1 MPRPFVTEVRGTSQY
16 AGMTTRRLGV
26 LVVLAV
32 VSVTGLGCKRA
43 RFKSRSLSA
52 PSVGSARFARSTGH
66 ALGGLADDG
75 FSTASRVDF
84 DRALEQ
90 RLDEL
95 ALERER
101 TRLDRELKTAL
112 ESAVERHC
120 LTISADLLYLEPQG
134 EALRRLFRSLRQATA
149 PADVTLPAASTVMGL
164 PVHVLR
170 FGKDPQWCAD
180 QDEALVARLVRRSE
194 APVASDVTSPAPG
207 AWLVRTAPGRSTP
220 ASASLVSR
228 SFLESLG
235 VKGDLVAFAPTDH
248 AVAYAD
254 ASSPKALKAAA
265 KAVIAAIDPNGDDGV
280 LQAQPLVWS
289 GGVWRAWTP
298 KAPAPEVKAAI
309 AQALELETS
318 MAGDIVK
325 QLTEL
330 KLAAL
335 VSPGLHAPALDLDA
349 DAFTS
354 APRSRRA
361 DGQMSVQVE
370 SDAFDTQLVGV
381 APMVEVVDVRGRSEW
396 VPWSTFEAKARH
408 HLTPVTVDGAVVPR
422 VYELRQDFA
431 WKPRVD

>member
-1 MPRPFVTEVRGTSQY
+1 
-16 AGMTTRRLGV
+16 MTTRRLGV
-26 LVVLAV
+26 LVALAV
-32 VSVTGLGCKRA
+32 FAVTGLGCKRA
-43 RFKSRSLSA
+43 RFKSRGLSA
-52 PSVGSARFARSTGH
+52 PSAGSARFARSTSR
-66 ALGGLADDG
+66 ALGGFDDDG
-75 FSTASRVDF
+75 FSSGSRATF

-95 ALERER
+95 ALERQR
-101 TRLDRELKTAL
+101 AQLDRELKTAL

-134 EALRRLFRSLRQATA
+134 DALRRLFRSLRQASA

-164 PVHVLR
+164 PVHVMR

-194 APVASDVTSPAPG
+194 APVASDVKSLALG

-248 AVAYAD
+248 AVAYAN
-254 ASSPKALKAAA
+254 ASNPKAIAAAA
-265 KAVIAAIDPNGDDGV
+265 KAVTAALDAEGNDGL

-298 KAPAPEVKAAI
+298 KAAAPEVKAAI
-309 AQALELETS
+309 AHALELETS
-318 MAGDIVK
+318 VAGDIVK

-349 DAFTS
+349 DAFTP

-370 SDAFDTQLVGV
+370 SDALDSQLVGV
-381 APMVEVVDVRGRSEW
+381 APMVEVVDVQGRSEW
-396 VPWSTFEAKARH
+396 VPWSTFEAKAKRH
-408 HLTPVTVDGAVVPR
+408 LSPVTVDGVVVPR

-431 WKPRVD
+431 WKTRVD